1 MWAPMGV
8 VMARANGKADKAASS
23 DLSLRDEPPPQ
34 SQPIAAT
41 TAR

>member
-1 MWAPMGV
+1 MWAPMGT

-34 SQPIAAT
+34 PQPIAAT
-41 TAR
+41 TA